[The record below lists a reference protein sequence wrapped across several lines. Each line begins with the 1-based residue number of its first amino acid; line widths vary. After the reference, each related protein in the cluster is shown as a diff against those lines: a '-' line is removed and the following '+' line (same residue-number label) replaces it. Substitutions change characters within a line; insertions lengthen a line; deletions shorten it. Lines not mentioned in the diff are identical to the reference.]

1 MTSCQ
6 SIRRCRSCR
15 RSCRVCR
22 TKKQCPKNVGRCARE
37 HGHLRIV
44 TEKTRRENEDNG
56 LEVRGLQAGDGRRG
70 SNASQSIW
78 CCFDAAV
85 FQQFLAMRTE
95 QAVQQISAMYRE
107 FSKSFETQ
115 HQTAPVTPVHVSQI
129 KIEDEGGKENE
140 EEQRMSASGV
150 TQVKVMEMS
159 STHPEKE
166 MEVVSDRLAGSNMEM
181 NAKTHRR
188 DPVSPLSQQQQQ
200 PPQGEMVR

>member
-1 MTSCQ
+1 MK
-6 SIRRCRSCR
+6 IM
-15 RSCRVCR
+15 
-22 TKKQCPKNVGRCARE
+22 
-37 HGHLRIV
+37 
-44 TEKTRRENEDNG
+44 D
-56 LEVRGLQAGDGRRG
+56 LEVRNLQAGDGRRG

-78 CCFDAAV
+78 CCFDAVV

-95 QAVQQISAMYRE
+95 QAMQQIPAMYRE

-129 KIEDEGGKENE
+129 KIEDEGGEENE

-159 STHPEKE
+159 STHAEKE

-188 DPVSPLSQQQQQ
+188 DPVHLCHSNSSSRLKEKWC
-200 PPQGEMVR
+200 GEEETASGKEESKE